1 MRQNLTPTRDPGL
14 VAIAVFKLFKG
25 VTLIALGLG
34 AFRLLNPVTVHR
46 LVNWLLHFSLTTGQR
61 FIDRA
66 IDLLSKLTRGH
77 AAALGLG
84 AILYGSLFTVEGV
97 GLWKGKRWA
106 EYLTVIATSTLIPFE
121 VYELARRLTMVRVS
135 ALVVNVAAV
144 IYLVYRLRHP
154 REASDRG
161 PRHRRLVV
169 QHSGLTSCLT
179 PQLGGPTLAM
189 RPPHKYSRAL
199 RATRQPRSGLSQ
211 TLALTLTTKAL
222 NSSKAFFACALNKR
236 LTRGPTG

>member
-1 MRQNLTPTRDPGL
+1 MTHMKQNLTPTRDPGL

-34 AFRLLNPVTVHR
+34 AFRLLNPEVVRR
-46 LVNWLLHFSLTTGQR
+46 LTNWLLHFSLTTGQR
-61 FIDRA
+61 FIDRT

-84 AILYGSLFTVEGV
+84 AILYGLLFTVEGI

-106 EYLTVIATSTLIPFE
+106 EYLTVIATSMLIPFE
-121 VYELARRLTMVRVS
+121 VYELTRRLTIVRVS

-154 REASDRG
+154 REATGAASATKHA
-161 PRHRRLVV
+161 RHPPLARRN
-169 QHSGLTSCLT
+169 
-179 PQLGGPTLAM
+179 A
-189 RPPHKYSRAL
+189 
-199 RATRQPRSGLSQ
+199 
-211 TLALTLTTKAL
+211 
-222 NSSKAFFACALNKR
+222 
-236 LTRGPTG
+236 

>member
-1 MRQNLTPTRDPGL
+1 MTHMKQNLRPTRDPGL

-34 AFRLLNPVTVHR
+34 AFRLLNPETVHR
-46 LVNWLLHFSLTTGQR
+46 LTNWLLHFSLTTGQR
-61 FIDRA
+61 FIDKT
-66 IDLLSKLTRGH
+66 IDLLSNLTRGH

-106 EYLTVIATSTLIPFE
+106 EYLTVIATSALIPFE

-154 REASDRG
+154 RQANAASA
-161 PRHRRLVV
+161 
-169 QHSGLTSCLT
+169 TSHV
-179 PQLGGPTLAM
+179 GRPT
-189 RPPHKYSRAL
+189 H
-199 RATRQPRSGLSQ
+199 TV
-211 TLALTLTTKAL
+211 
-222 NSSKAFFACALNKR
+222 SSNA
-236 LTRGPTG
+236 

>member
-1 MRQNLTPTRDPGL
+1 MKQNFTPTRDPGL

-84 AILYGSLFTVEGV
+84 AILYGSLFMVEGI

-121 VYELARRLTMVRVS
+121 VYELTRRLTMVRVS
-135 ALVVNVAAV
+135 ALVVNVVAV
-144 IYLVYRLRHP
+144 IYLVYRLRQP
-154 REASDRG
+154 REANAASA
-161 PRHRRLVV
+161 
-169 QHSGLTSCLT
+169 TSRV
-179 PQLGGPTLAM
+179 GRPTHAVS
-189 RPPHKYSRAL
+189 PNA
-199 RATRQPRSGLSQ
+199 
-211 TLALTLTTKAL
+211 
-222 NSSKAFFACALNKR
+222 
-236 LTRGPTG
+236 

>member
-14 VAIAVFKLFKG
+14 VAIALFKLFKG
-25 VTLIALGLG
+25 GTLMALGLG

-84 AILYGSLFTVEGV
+84 AILYGSLFMVEGI

-121 VYELARRLTMVRVS
+121 VYELARRVTMVRVS

-154 REASDRG
+154 RGASDAVATLHVGR
-161 PRHRRLVV
+161 PTQPVSRHAVEH
-169 QHSGLTSCLT
+169 Q
-179 PQLGGPTLAM
+179 
-189 RPPHKYSRAL
+189 
-199 RATRQPRSGLSQ
+199 
-211 TLALTLTTKAL
+211 
-222 NSSKAFFACALNKR
+222 
-236 LTRGPTG
+236 

>member
-1 MRQNLTPTRDPGL
+1 MKQNLTPTRDPGL

-34 AFRLLNPVTVHR
+34 AFRLLNPETVHR
-46 LVNWLLHFSLTTGQR
+46 LTNWLLHFSLTTGQR
-61 FIDRA
+61 FIDKA

-84 AILYGSLFTVEGV
+84 AILYGSLFTVEGI

-106 EYLTVIATSTLIPFE
+106 EYLTVTATSMLIPFE
-121 VYELARRLTMVRVS
+121 IYELTRRLTIVRFT

-154 REASDRG
+154 RAASEG
-161 PRHRRLVV
+161 SAPSHVGRRTHVV
-169 QHSGLTSCLT
+169 
-179 PQLGGPTLAM
+179 
-189 RPPHKYSRAL
+189 
-199 RATRQPRSGLSQ
+199 
-211 TLALTLTTKAL
+211 
-222 NSSKAFFACALNKR
+222 SSSA
-236 LTRGPTG
+236 

>member
-1 MRQNLTPTRDPGL
+1 MKQNLTPTRDPGL

-66 IDLLSKLTRGH
+66 IDMLSKLTRGH

-84 AILYGSLFTVEGV
+84 AILYGSLFMVEGI

-106 EYLTVIATSTLIPFE
+106 EYLTVIATSMLIPFE
-121 VYELARRLTMVRVS
+121 VYELTRRLTTVRIS

-154 REASDRG
+154 REASAASETRHIR
-161 PRHRRLVV
+161 PRHAV
-169 QHSGLTSCLT
+169 
-179 PQLGGPTLAM
+179 
-189 RPPHKYSRAL
+189 
-199 RATRQPRSGLSQ
+199 
-211 TLALTLTTKAL
+211 
-222 NSSKAFFACALNKR
+222 SSNA
-236 LTRGPTG
+236 

>member
-1 MRQNLTPTRDPGL
+1 MKQNLTPTRDPGL

-34 AFRLLNPVTVHR
+34 AFRLANPTTVHR
-46 LVNWLLHFSLTTGQR
+46 LVNWLLHFSLTTGQH

-84 AILYGSLFTVEGV
+84 AVLYGSLFTVEGI

-121 VYELARRLTMVRVS
+121 IYELTRRLTLVRAS
-135 ALVVNVAAV
+135 ALAVNVAAV
-144 IYLVYRLRHP
+144 TYLVYRLRNP
-154 REASDRG
+154 RVANEASAPSHVG
-161 PRHRRLVV
+161 HRTHAV
-169 QHSGLTSCLT
+169 SGN
-179 PQLGGPTLAM
+179 A
-189 RPPHKYSRAL
+189 
-199 RATRQPRSGLSQ
+199 
-211 TLALTLTTKAL
+211 
-222 NSSKAFFACALNKR
+222 
-236 LTRGPTG
+236 

>member
-1 MRQNLTPTRDPGL
+1 MTRMRQNFTPTRDPGL

-25 VTLIALGLG
+25 GTLIALGLG

-84 AILYGSLFTVEGV
+84 AILYGSLFMVEGI

-121 VYELARRLTMVRVS
+121 VYELTRRLTMVRVS
-135 ALVVNVAAV
+135 ALVVNVVAV

-154 REASDRG
+154 REANAASA
-161 PRHRRLVV
+161 
-169 QHSGLTSCLT
+169 TSHV
-179 PQLGGPTLAM
+179 GRPTHAVS
-189 RPPHKYSRAL
+189 PNA
-199 RATRQPRSGLSQ
+199 
-211 TLALTLTTKAL
+211 
-222 NSSKAFFACALNKR
+222 
-236 LTRGPTG
+236 

>member
-1 MRQNLTPTRDPGL
+1 MAHMKQNLTPTRDAGI

-25 VTLIALGLG
+25 IMLMALGLG
-34 AFRLLNPVTVHR
+34 AFRLLNPATVHR
-46 LVNWLLHFSLTTGQR
+46 LTDWLLHFSLTTGQR
-61 FIDRA
+61 FIDKA

-106 EYLTVIATSTLIPFE
+106 EYLTVIATSTLVPFE
-121 VYELARRLTMVRVS
+121 VYELVRRLTTVRVS

-154 REASDRG
+154 REAKGDAATSRVG
-161 PRHRRLVV
+161 HPTHAVSRH
-169 QHSGLTSCLT
+169 
-179 PQLGGPTLAM
+179 A
-189 RPPHKYSRAL
+189 
-199 RATRQPRSGLSQ
+199 
-211 TLALTLTTKAL
+211 
-222 NSSKAFFACALNKR
+222 
-236 LTRGPTG
+236 

>member
-1 MRQNLTPTRDPGL
+1 MRQSLKPCRDPGL

-25 VTLIALGLG
+25 ILLIALGLG
-34 AFRLLNPVTVHR
+34 AFRLANPTTVHR
-46 LVNWLLHFSLTTGQR
+46 LMNWLLHFSLTTGQQ
-61 FIDRA
+61 FVDKTV
-66 IDLLSKLTRGH
+66 DGLSKLTRRH

-135 ALVVNVAAV
+135 ALAVNVAAV

-154 REASDRG
+154 RQANAASATS
-161 PRHRRLVV
+161 LV
-169 QHSGLTSCLT
+169 GR
-179 PQLGGPTLAM
+179 PTHTVS
-189 RPPHKYSRAL
+189 RPA
-199 RATRQPRSGLSQ
+199 
-211 TLALTLTTKAL
+211 
-222 NSSKAFFACALNKR
+222 
-236 LTRGPTG
+236 